1 MGIEE
6 QLEAQ
11 LAEMEAAGP
20 SLEDLL
26 EGSVEEALEELLK
39 VNTAADIKDYKKTS
53 AHPSDFG
60 IFPAAIYGSQE
71 YLLFLR
77 LP

>member
-1 MGIEE
+1 MAEHNTKAAGHQAPHKMGIEE

-26 EGSVEEALEELLK
+26 K
-39 VNTAADIKDYKKTS
+39 VNTAEELEAVLK
-53 AHPSDFG
+53 
-60 IFPAAIYGSQE
+60 E
-71 YLLFLR
+71 
-77 LP
+77 

>member
-1 MGIEE
+1 MAEHNTKAAGHQAPHKMGIEE

-26 EGSVEEALEELLK
+26 EGSVGEAPGGLLT
-39 VNTAADIKDYKKTS
+39 VNS
-53 AHPSDFG
+53 AE
-60 IFPAAIYGSQE
+60 A
-71 YLLFLR
+71 
-77 LP
+77 

>member
-1 MGIEE
+1 MEEHNTNAAGHQAPHKMGIEE

-39 VNTAADIKDYKKTS
+39 VNTAEELEAVLK
-53 AHPSDFG
+53 
-60 IFPAAIYGSQE
+60 E
-71 YLLFLR
+71 
-77 LP
+77 